1 MGNLSYVKTP
11 EGIEK
16 KSFEII
22 EKNVDKANFNSKEW
36 NVVRRVIHTTA
47 DFEFANL
54 LKFSPGATEAGLSAM
69 QKGCR
74 IYTDTRMAEAGIN
87 KKALRELGCDVLCM
101 VDDVQAAAMA
111 KREGIT
117 RSMASVMIAS
127 EFSDIKIY
135 ALGNAPTALFKLIE
149 LIREGKANP
158 DLIIGV
164 PVGFVGAAESK
175 EELSKLSVP
184 HIITK
189 GQKGGSNIAAAI
201 VNALMYMSLEE
212 KTIKNG

>member
-22 EKNVDKANFNSKEW
+22 EENVDKSNFDSKEW
-36 NVVRRVIHTTA
+36 NIIRRVIHTTA

-54 LKFSPGATEAGLSAM
+54 LKFSPGAIEAGILAL

-87 KKALRELGCDVLCM
+87 KKALKQLGCEALCM
-101 VDDVQAAAMA
+101 VDDVQVLEMA

-117 RSMASVMIAS
+117 RSMASIMMAAT
-127 EFSDIKIY
+127 FPDIKIY

-149 LIREGKANP
+149 LIREGKACP

-175 EELSKLSVP
+175 EELSNLSVP

-189 GQKGGSNIAAAI
+189 GQKGGSTIAAAI

-212 KTIKNG
+212 KTLKDG

>member
-22 EKNVDKANFNSKEW
+22 EENVDKANFSPKEW

-47 DFEFANL
+47 DFDFANL
-54 LKFSPGATEAGLSAM
+54 LKFSPGAIEAGLSAM

-87 KKALRELGCDVLCM
+87 KKALKELGCKALCM
-101 VDDVQAAAMA
+101 VDDPQAAEMA

-117 RSMASVMIAS
+117 RSMASVMMAAA
-127 EFSDIKIY
+127 FPDIKIY
-135 ALGNAPTALFKLIE
+135 VLGNAPTALFKLIE

>member
-1 MGNLSYVKTP
+1 
-11 EGIEK
+11 
-16 KSFEII
+16 
-22 EKNVDKANFNSKEW
+22 
-36 NVVRRVIHTTA
+36 
-47 DFEFANL
+47 
-54 LKFSPGATEAGLSAM
+54 
-69 QKGCR
+69 
-74 IYTDTRMAEAGIN
+74 
-87 KKALRELGCDVLCM
+87 M
-101 VDDVQAAAMA
+101 VDDVQVLEMA
-111 KREGIT
+111 NREGIT
-117 RSMASVMIAS
+117 RSMASIMMAS
-127 EFSDIKIY
+127 EFSDIQIY

-189 GQKGGSNIAAAI
+189 GQKGGSTIAAAI

-212 KTIKNG
+212 KTLKDG

>member
-22 EKNVDKANFNSKEW
+22 EENVDKVNFDSKEW
-36 NVVRRVIHTTA
+36 NIIRRVIHTTA

-54 LKFSPGATEAGLSAM
+54 LKLSPGAIEAGILAI

-87 KKALRELGCDVLCM
+87 KKALKQLGCEVLCM
-101 VDDVQAAAMA
+101 VDDVQAAEMA

-117 RSMASVMIAS
+117 RSMASIIMAS
-127 EFSDIKIY
+127 EFSDIRIY

-189 GQKGGSNIAAAI
+189 GQKGGSTIAAAI

-212 KTIKNG
+212 KTLKDG

>member
-22 EKNVDKANFNSKEW
+22 EENVDKSNFDSKEW
-36 NVVRRVIHTTA
+36 NIIRRVIHTTA

-54 LKFSPGATEAGLSAM
+54 LKFSPGAIKAGILAL

-74 IYTDTRMAEAGIN
+74 IYADTRMAEAGIN
-87 KKALRELGCDVLCM
+87 KKALKQLGCEVLCM
-101 VDDVQAAAMA
+101 VDDAQAAEMA
-111 KREGIT
+111 KHEGIT
-117 RSMASVMIAS
+117 RSMASIMMAS
-127 EFSDIKIY
+127 EFSDIQIY

-184 HIITK
+184 YIITK

-212 KTIKNG
+212 KTLKDG